1 MSSYKYIQTQVSDRI
16 GTIALNRPD
25 KRNALNYPTVTELK
39 DAFTRFAQAP
49 EVKVIILKAQGKAFS
64 AGADLEFLQ
73 KLQDFTFEDN
83 LADSTHLMELLL
95 LIYKHPKV
103 VIAQVQGHAIAGGC
117 GLVTVCDFAFSVPE
131 ASFGYTEVKI
141 GFLPALVSIFLV
153 RKLGEAKARRLLL
166 TGDLVDAPEAHR
178 LGLIYEIVPP
188 DTLEIHCR
196 QFAEKL
202 CTENAGGSM
211 EFTKRM
217 LADLQ
222 DMPLKEALAFA
233 AKMNAHARATDECKA
248 GVQAFLNKE
257 KLIW

>member
-1 MSSYKYIQTQVSDRI
+1 MEGYKYIHTAVADRVA
-16 GTIALNRPD
+16 TIALNRPE
-25 KRNALNYPTVTELK
+25 KRNALNYPAVTELK
-39 DAFTRFAQAP
+39 DAFTRFAGAP
-49 EVKVIILKAQGKAFS
+49 EVKVVRLKANGKVFS

-73 KLQDFTFEDN
+73 KLQEYTVEDN
-83 LADSTHLMELLL
+83 LKDSTHLMELFQ
-95 LIYKHPKV
+95 LIYKYPKV
-103 VIAQVQGHAIAGGC
+103 VIAQIEGHAIAGGC

-131 ASFGYTEVKI
+131 AKFGYTEVKI

-153 RKLGEAKARRLLL
+153 RKLGEAQARRLLL
-166 TGDLVDAPEAHR
+166 TGDLIEATEAQKI
-178 LGLIYEIVPP
+178 GLITDILPP
-188 DTLEIHCR
+188 ETIEQHTL

-202 CTENAGGSM
+202 CTENALGSM
-211 EFTKRM
+211 DFTKRL

-222 DMPLKEALAFA
+222 DMPLSEALAFA